1 MSSARLA
8 LMMIVPM
15 SCAARAK
22 RLAGKIAPHLRFTLW
37 SRTRGGFVG
46 FHSEFSGAVCSG
58 SIVVVL
64 LRSSR
69 FFATKTI

>member
-22 RLAGKIAPHLRFTLW
+22 RLAGKIAPGLCFTLW
-37 SRTRGGFVG
+37 SRTRVGFG
-46 FHSEFSGAVCSG
+46 FHSIFCTPCYG
-58 SIVVVL
+58 SIVAVL